1 MTKKSV
7 LCLVNMIIL
16 LVNYI
21 PFSDTVKSENKPQGL
36 YFSKALFEGLI
47 FEGAYVQREICF
59 SKSIGQALFLEGN
72 WPFFFVYFVS
82 EGNFQVQAPP
92 PQVGLY
98 FLGGWFNRVF
108 FRFDFGAAYIWRGI
122 YMEGLIFGILRYL
135 SFWTRV

>member
-92 PQVGLY
+92 PP
-98 FLGGWFNRVF
+98 
-108 FRFDFGAAYIWRGI
+108 
-122 YMEGLIFGILRYL
+122 
-135 SFWTRV
+135 